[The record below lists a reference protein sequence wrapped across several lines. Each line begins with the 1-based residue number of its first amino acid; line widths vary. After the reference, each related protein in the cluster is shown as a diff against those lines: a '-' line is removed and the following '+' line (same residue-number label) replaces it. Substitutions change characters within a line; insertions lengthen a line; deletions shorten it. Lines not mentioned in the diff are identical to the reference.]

1 MRALLPAQTSV
12 IKGVEMRL
20 IDTFFAVALLGGS
33 WHVVAADDAA
43 AEALGRKSGCFKCHD
58 VTKKKDAPPYKEIA
72 AKYKGKADASKK
84 LMTHL
89 TTSPKVKV
97 DGEEEPHDQLKTKNP
112 DEISNVIEWILS
124 R

>member
-1 MRALLPAQTSV
+1 MRFIDIALIGAVCGCSV
-12 IKGVEMRL
+12 H
-20 IDTFFAVALLGGS
+20 A
-33 WHVVAADDAA
+33 VAADDAA

-72 AKYKGKADASKK
+72 AKYKGKADAQKK